1 MRDSSAGIG
10 KDNNGVCAEEGNE
23 SMGWQELEIIWR
35 TILLYGVILVIF
47 RLMGKREIGEL
58 SVLDLVIF
66 IMLGEIAVIA
76 IEDGGK
82 PLVEQII
89 PMVTLMLIQITLSL
103 VSIKSQKLR
112 KFLDGEPVILIRD
125 GKIDERKM
133 RKNRYNFDDLLIQ
146 LREKGIGDLRNVEYA
161 ILEPSGRLSVFQKQ
175 PNPKSQEQNSFFT
188 LPLILD
194 GLVQYDNLHKMKKT
208 EVWLRQKLGELGYTD
223 IAEISY
229 CSFQDNQLFVDI
241 IDK

>member
-1 MRDSSAGIG
+1 
-10 KDNNGVCAEEGNE
+10 
-23 SMGWQELEIIWR
+23 MGWQELEIIWR

-58 SVLDLVIF
+58 SVLDLVVF
-66 IMLGEIAVIA
+66 IMLGEIAIIA
-76 IEDGGK
+76 IEDREK
-82 PLVEQII
+82 PLVDQII
-89 PMVTLMLIQITLSL
+89 PMVTLMLIQITLAL

-112 KFLDGEPVILIRD
+112 KLLDGEPVILIRD

-133 RKNRYNFDDLLIQ
+133 RKNRYNFEDLLVQ
-146 LREKGIGDLRNVEYA
+146 LREKDIGDLRDVEYA

-175 PNPKSQEQNSFFT
+175 PNPKSQKQNPVFT
-188 LPLILD
+188 FPLILD
-194 GLVQYDNLHKMKKT
+194 GLVQYDNLSEMKKT
-208 EVWLRQKLGELGYTD
+208 EVWLRQKLQELGYPD

-229 CSFQDNQLFVDI
+229 CSFQDGEFFVDL

>member
-1 MRDSSAGIG
+1 
-10 KDNNGVCAEEGNE
+10 
-23 SMGWQELEIIWR
+23 MGWQELEIIWR
-35 TILLYGVILVIF
+35 TIILYGVVLVIF

-58 SVLDLVIF
+58 SVLDLVVF
-66 IMLGEIAVIA
+66 IMVAEIAVIA

-82 PLVEQII
+82 PLVDQII
-89 PMVTLMLIQITLSL
+89 PMVTLMLIQITLAL

-112 KFLDGEPVILIRD
+112 KLLDGEPVILIRD

-146 LREKGIGDLRNVEYA
+146 LREKGIGDLRDVEYA

-175 PNPKSQEQNSFFT
+175 PSPKSQKQDSVFT

-194 GLVQYDNLHKMKKT
+194 GLVQYDNLHKMEKT
-208 EVWLRQKLGELGYTD
+208 EVWLQQKLRKLGYTD
-223 IAEISY
+223 ITEISY

>member
-1 MRDSSAGIG
+1 
-10 KDNNGVCAEEGNE
+10 
-23 SMGWQELEIIWR
+23 MGWQEVEIIWR

-58 SVLDLVIF
+58 SVLDLVVF
-66 IMLGEIAVIA
+66 IMVAEIGVIA

-82 PLVEQII
+82 PLVEQIL
-89 PMVTLMLIQITLSL
+89 PMLTLMLIQITLAL

-112 KFLDGEPVILIRD
+112 KLLDGEPVILIRD

-146 LREKGIGDLRNVEYA
+146 LREKGIGDLRDVEYA

-175 PNPKSQEQNSFFT
+175 PSPKSQKQNSVFT

-194 GLVQYDNLHKMKKT
+194 GLVQYDNLLKMEKT
-208 EVWLRQKLGELGYTD
+208 EVWLQQKLRELGYTD
-223 IAEISY
+223 ITEISY

-241 IDK
+241 MSK

>member
-10 KDNNGVCAEEGNE
+10 KDKNGVCVEEE
-23 SMGWQELEIIWR
+23 KDSMGWQELEIIWR
-35 TILLYGVILVIF
+35 TIVLYGVILIIF

-76 IEDGGK
+76 IEDGEK
-82 PLVEQII
+82 PIVEQLL
-89 PMVTLMLIQITLSL
+89 PMVTLMFIQITLAF

-112 KFLDGEPVILIRD
+112 KVLDGEPVILIRE
-125 GKIDERKM
+125 GKIDEQKM

-146 LREKGIGDLRNVEYA
+146 LREKGIGDLRDVEYA

-175 PNPKSQEQNSFFT
+175 PSLKIQKQNLVFT

-194 GLVQYDNLHKMKKT
+194 GLVQYDNLHKMGKT
-208 EVWLRQKLGELGYTD
+208 EAWLQQKLRELGYTD

-229 CSFQDNQLFVDI
+229 CSFQDGQFFIDR